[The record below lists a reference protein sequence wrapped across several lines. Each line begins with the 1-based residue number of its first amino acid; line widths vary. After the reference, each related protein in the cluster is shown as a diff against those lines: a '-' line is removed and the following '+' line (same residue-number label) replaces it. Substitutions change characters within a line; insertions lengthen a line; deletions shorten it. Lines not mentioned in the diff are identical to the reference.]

1 MIDWL
6 RGTGVALVTPFTPEG
21 ELDLP
26 ALDRIVQ
33 HMIKGSVEYLVVLG
47 TTGESATLSGQEQ
60 DQVIRTVMESN
71 QGKLPIVL
79 GAGGNDTR
87 EVVRKA
93 ASYQKQYA
101 PDGILSV
108 CPYYNRPT
116 QEGMY
121 RHFEAIARAID
132 LPLILYNV
140 PARTASN
147 LLPSTTLRLAKELP
161 NVVAIKEA
169 SNDLAQCMAI
179 LADKPE
185 DFELISGEDA
195 LTLPLVALGASGV
208 ISVAANAFPKPFSDL
223 VRATLS
229 GDFALARQAQYR
241 LLALMNL
248 LFAEGNPAGVK
259 AAMASQGLC
268 EATVRLPLVAASDT
282 LREQMSIAWNRAF
295 ES

>member
-121 RHFEAIARAID
+121 RHFEATARAID